1 MEQSKDRADRR
12 EEFDRKV
19 IGAFKEADEHL
30 LQIGYRYGPEVLAA
44 ALANYIAC
52 ILAGSPIERRS
63 EITEA
68 IAEAIIRRTAK
79 LSEEIDRARPFVHD
93 GSELAQ

>member
-1 MEQSKDRADRR
+1 MAQNKDHADRR
-12 EEFDRKV
+12 EEFDRLV
-19 IGAFKEADEHL
+19 IAAFKEADSHL
-30 LQIGYRYGPEVLAA
+30 LEIGHRYGPEVLAA

-52 ILAGSPIERRS
+52 ILAGSPIDRRS
-63 EITEA
+63 DITEA

-79 LSEEIDRARPFVHD
+79 LSEEIDRVRPFVHD